1 MFTAR
6 NLVSACAGVALL
18 ADRWPQ
24 WLVARDRIFLSAS
37 ASSFRAAC
45 LQALRA
51 PEVGLGFAA
60 DELLAIEAG
69 NEITRGDG
77 VRAIV
82 DELA

>member
-6 NLVSACAGVALL
+6 KLVSACAGVALL

-24 WLVARDRIFLSAS
+24 WLVARDRIFLTAPSP
-37 ASSFRAAC
+37 SFREAC
-45 LQALRA
+45 LQALRD
-51 PEVGLGFAA
+51 PSVGLGFAA
-60 DELLAIEAG
+60 DELLAIEADG
-69 NEITRGDG
+69 EVARGDG